1 MKNTSIF
8 LFSFFALFILVGTS
22 FVMADN
28 SSSMSTPKNWTNIC
42 SRINE
47 TVSQRIQSFDDG
59 KIKRINSYNNV
70 ESSIQNL
77 IAKLKEKGA
86 DTTQAESDNEKLQAD
101 INNFNTD
108 YSSFITKLEGLK
120 AYSCGSSSGQ
130 YAQQLQDAKSFLPVI
145 RNDSIQVREAVMKV
159 RIDLVEE
166 RNNILISKLGQRENK
181 TQANYQKRINQI
193 GNRTAIMENRT
204 YNRTPRMGYPMQRV
218 NNSK

>member
-1 MKNTSIF
+1 
-8 LFSFFALFILVGTS
+8 
-22 FVMADN
+22 
-28 SSSMSTPKNWTNIC
+28 
-42 SRINE
+42 
-47 TVSQRIQSFDDG
+47 
-59 KIKRINSYNNV
+59 
-70 ESSIQNL
+70 
-77 IAKLKEKGA
+77 
-86 DTTQAESDNEKLQAD
+86 
-101 INNFNTD
+101 
-108 YSSFITKLEGLK
+108 LEGLK